1 MGIRFK
7 KIGLSTSIALI
18 SLALS
23 ACDVSIDRGTDSA
36 NGSNGGPVTDTDN
49 TDGGN
54 ASDGSGSDN
63 GGSDNGGSDNGGSNN
78 GGSDNGG
85 SDNGGSDNG
94 GSDNGGSDNGGSDNG
109 GSDNGGSDNGG
120 SDNGGSDNG
129 GSDNG
134 GSDNGGS
141 DNGGSDNG
149 GSDNGGSDNGGSD
162 NGGSDNGGS
171 DNGGSDNGG
180 SDNGGSDNGGSD
192 NGGSDNGG
200 SDNGGSDNGGSDNGG
215 SDNGDKDPNDT
226 VSGDYASEWEDNYP
240 VVTPVN
246 NSTSLPGKFRVDQNG
261 DITEDGQVMPL
272 RCGNWFGLEGQQE
285 PKNGNNNAD
294 GASMELYIGNMW
306 WFNGGQGSGRSLD
319 SDMQEIKAMGINMVR
334 LPVSPETLNP
344 TDPQGMGDAS
354 QKNGGALKNH
364 PSVQQENA
372 LDGLQ
377 EFLVTANKYD
387 IKVLLDMHSCSSY
400 VGWRAGRL
408 DAAPPWT
415 DADRVGYEFTREE
428 WSCNTAD
435 QGKQVTLKDG
445 RTVTM
450 NVRAYDEDKWL
461 TDLQKLAQLP
471 TELNV
476 DNVIGI
482 DIFNEPWDYT
492 WSEWSTLAE
501 KAYGAISSVNNDLLV
516 FVEGI
521 GTKSEFGPSEE
532 FRPNWGE
539 SLYGFVS
546 DPLNIPKD
554 RLVLAPHTYGPSV
567 HVQAHFMDPA
577 QPECEGLEGD
587 EAAAKDCNIVID
599 SNKMRKSWH
608 QHFGFLRDQG
618 YAVVVGEFGGN
629 MDWPMSKS
637 SQATKDQWSHIKT
650 NVDAQWQHKFVNY
663 MMDNN
668 IHACYWSI
676 NPESA
681 DTYGWI
687 KTKYDPITAKDQ
699 WGTWGDGSGGSIFDD
714 RKTELLHKFWQYN
727 Q

>member
-1 MGIRFK
+1 MGITFK
-7 KIGLSTSIALI
+7 KIGLSTSIAMI

-23 ACDVSIDRGTDSA
+23 ACDINIDRGTNSSSGSDG
-36 NGSNGGPVTDTDN
+36 GSNSGPVTDTGN
-49 TDGGN
+49 TNGGN
-54 ASDGSGSDN
+54 TGDGSGSDN

-200 SDNGGSDNGGSDNGG
+200 S
-215 SDNGDKDPNDT
+215 NGDKDPNDT
-226 VSGDYASEWEDNYP
+226 ISGEYASEWEDSYP

-261 DITEDGQVMPL
+261 NITEDGQVMPL

-285 PKNGNNNAD
+285 PKNGDNNAD
-294 GASMELYIGNMW
+294 GAAMELYLGNMW
-306 WFNGGQGSGRSLD
+306 WFNGSQGSGRSLD

-334 LPVSPETLNP
+334 LPVSPETLDP

-364 PSVQQENA
+364 PSIQQENS

-377 EFLVTANKYD
+377 EFLVTADKYD

-400 VGWRAGRL
+400 VGWRAGRI

-415 DADRVGYEFTREE
+415 DADRIGYEFTRED
-428 WSCNTAD
+428 WSCNSAD

-450 NVRAYDEDKWL
+450 NVRAYDENKWL
-461 TDLQKLAQLP
+461 ADLQKLAQLP
-471 TELNV
+471 AELNI

-501 KAYGAISSVNNDLLV
+501 KAYGAVNSVNNDLLV

-539 SLYGFVS
+539 SLYGFAS

-567 HVQAHFMDPA
+567 YVQSHFLDSA
-577 QPECEGLEGD
+577 QSECEGLEGD

-599 SNKMRKSWH
+599 SNKLRKSWH

-637 SQATKDQWSHIKT
+637 SQAVKDQWSHIKT
-650 NVDAQWQHKFVNY
+650 DVDAQWQHKFVNY

-714 RKTELLHKFWQYN
+714 RKTELLYKFWQYN
-727 Q
+727 K